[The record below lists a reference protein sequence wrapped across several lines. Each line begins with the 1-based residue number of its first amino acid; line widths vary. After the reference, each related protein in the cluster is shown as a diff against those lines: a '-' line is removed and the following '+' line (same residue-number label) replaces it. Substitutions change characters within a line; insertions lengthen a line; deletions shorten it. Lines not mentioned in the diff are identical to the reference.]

1 MRVVLVGGGGFIGQ
15 RLAAELARRGHHTV
29 VATRDREKVKKDL
42 ILLPNTEVVIYNP
55 FVAATLPRVLHG
67 ADVIVN
73 LIGVLHEVERNL
85 FDKVHVELVRLL
97 VNGCDRQ
104 RPPRLIQVSAMGAS
118 TDAPSAYLRS
128 KAKGEEV
135 IRQEQTLR
143 HTIVRP
149 SVVFGEG
156 DSFVNQFAALA
167 RRFPVLPLPGSYGV
181 LQPIAVDD
189 LARMIAG
196 VVEDEGYNGK
206 TLLAGGAEVVSLR
219 ELVSL
224 VVEALGTRCAVVP
237 LGEFSSRVFAAV
249 VDLLPF
255 VYVFTGDNFN
265 SLRVPSVTPKEGND
279 AEKILGRL
287 TGLTEG
293 IAQMLAS
300 HRGDGQRLRLS
311 ARR

>member
-1 MRVVLVGGGGFIGQ
+1 
-15 RLAAELARRGHHTV
+15 
-29 VATRDREKVKKDL
+29 
-42 ILLPNTEVVIYNP
+42 
-55 FVAATLPRVLHG
+55 
-67 ADVIVN
+67 
-73 LIGVLHEVERNL
+73 
-85 FDKVHVELVRLL
+85 
-97 VNGCDRQ
+97 
-104 RPPRLIQVSAMGAS
+104 MGAS

-143 HTIVRP
+143 IRL
-149 SVVFGEG
+149 SGLRWF
-156 DSFVNQFAALA
+156 LA
-167 RRFPVLPLPGSYGV
+167 RGILLSISSPRWRDGFRFCRCPGSYGV

-293 IAQMLAS
+293 NRADACFAPRRRAAVEIVGETLGLVVAATRNPAADFCCYLVGGACARPLA
-300 HRGDGQRLRLS
+300 RP
-311 ARR
+311 